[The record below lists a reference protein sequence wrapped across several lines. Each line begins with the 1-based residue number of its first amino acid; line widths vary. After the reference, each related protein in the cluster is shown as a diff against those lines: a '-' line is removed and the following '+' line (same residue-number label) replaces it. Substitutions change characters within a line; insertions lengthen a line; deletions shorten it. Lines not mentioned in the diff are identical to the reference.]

1 MTRGFAQDYAS
12 GGSRLDARGRGDA
25 RAAREQKA
33 SHAERA
39 PRATA
44 ARSPPWQGPQRA
56 QGRSCA
62 FECRKFEGRRD
73 SYMCR
78 YTVDVGTFKLSAL
91 KGARSAQ
98 LSVGPAMAAISPP
111 LHAVR
116 AQHGLPSAR
125 APRARPLSLAHP
137 ALIPPKHSPVR
148 PRLSCLLTL
157 NCSRV
162 PCSELTSSRS
172 TARLF
177 ELIRRRPGSKGGVC
191 SPNSNT
197 RPPGP
202 FHRMI
207 YTLVAAAAR
216 GFLTIGPC

>member
-1 MTRGFAQDYAS
+1 MA
-12 GGSRLDARGRGDA
+12 
-25 RAAREQKA
+25 
-33 SHAERA
+33 
-39 PRATA
+39 
-44 ARSPPWQGPQRA
+44 GPTE
-56 QGRSCA
+56 SCA
-62 FECRKFEGRRD
+62 DLAPLSAESLKGEGIRI
-73 SYMCR
+73 CR
-78 YTVDVGTFKLSAL
+78 YTIPTYTFSLQTFCTQRRKIGLA
-91 KGARSAQ
+91 

-177 ELIRRRPGSKGGVC
+177 ELIRRRPGSKGGVR

>member
-1 MTRGFAQDYAS
+1 MLSAHRVQ
-12 GGSRLDARGRGDA
+12 
-25 RAAREQKA
+25 
-33 SHAERA
+33 
-39 PRATA
+39 
-44 ARSPPWQGPQRA
+44 W
-56 QGRSCA
+56 
-62 FECRKFEGRRD
+62 RRD
-73 SYMCR
+73 RRHGRAHRECNADLAPLSAESLKVEGIRICR
-78 YTVDVGTFKLSAL
+78 YTVDVGTFKLCTQRRKIGIAL
-91 KGARSAQ
+91 C
-98 LSVGPAMAAISPP
+98 GPCHMAAISPP

-216 GFLTIGPC
+216 GFLTMGPC